1 MVLCYECVVL
11 SQNLYST
18 NSCPSNGVFF
28 IVQEN
33 LHPAGFFLKVKIL
46 LKSGASDEEIN
57 SGITVLCMFHSK
69 VILLHI
75 QEDSLSSAL
84 ERGKK
89 KKEPNLSCVF

>member
-1 MVLCYECVVL
+1 MYGVLCYECVVL

-18 NSCPSNGVFF
+18 DSCPSNGLLF

-46 LKSGASDEEIN
+46 LKSGASDEEVN
-57 SGITVLCMFHSK
+57 SGITVLFMFHSK

-75 QEDSLSSAL
+75 QEKTA
-84 ERGKK
+84 
-89 KKEPNLSCVF
+89 